1 MFSFKK
7 LLAGKVLLILVFAGV
22 LAYVDQS
29 THLKLGLDLKGG
41 TQLDYAADLSAVDA
55 ADKDQIVEGMKE
67 VIRRRVDSLG
77 VSEPNIYVSNIAD
90 QYHIIVELAGI
101 TDLEEAKATVGK
113 TIQLEFKEE
122 NPNPED
128 AEQAKWAADAANAFL
143 TRVQAEEDF
152 LTVAEEEDSNP
163 DYDED
168 VSYEEVELTDIS
180 TLESPLSAALQ
191 GREVGGLFGPFEG
204 DLGYTLNPDGS
215 LGSSKGMIV
224 VQIVD
229 RAMEEETKEIEETV
243 SARHILIAYE
253 GAERADENITRT
265 QEEALARAEEVKS
278 KLDAGEDLATLAG
291 TYTDD
296 PSGKSNGG
304 DLGNFGR
311 GQMTQAFEDTAF
323 ALEVNDISEI
333 VETEFGYHII
343 QVYEKVEA
351 GEETISV
358 EKVAFNK
365 IVYSTAPDP
374 WMEEAALTGEH
385 FKHADVLFNQ
395 AYQPFVSISF
405 DEEGGKLFET
415 LTEKNIGKRI
425 AIFVGG
431 NLISAP
437 TVQEK
442 ITGGQAQITGNFTL
456 EEAQELARDLN
467 TGAIPAPVELVGQYN
482 ISATLGQEALDE
494 SLFAGLIGV
503 IALALFMILYYRL
516 PGLIATVA
524 LGIYSLLLIFIIKTA
539 LPTAVALLISL
550 VVFGVVV
557 HIILKSRD
565 SGGEKFIAFLVACFV
580 LFFLTLVLSTQITL
594 TLAGIAGV
602 ILSIGMAV
610 DANVLIFERM
620 KEELSAG
627 RSLTE
632 AIEEGFK
639 RAWDSIRDSN
649 FSSLITCAILFYFGS
664 SIIRGFALNLALG
677 ILLSMFS
684 AIMLTKTLLVFSAEN
699 KLGEKLWL
707 WGKVRLA
714 REKMLPIIEKSR
726 LWAGFSGILAAIAL
740 LALLVFPI
748 NWGLD
753 FTGGTMLEVKLDESV
768 SAESLASKIDE
779 VEQSQAADF
788 GTPHVVSTDQGT
800 FIIRMKHITDEQHT
814 AVVTG
819 LSELADPTNPDRQFE
834 EIRFT
839 TVGPTI
845 GETLKQ
851 KAFFALI
858 FASVMIVLYIAF
870 AFRRVTRDI
879 SAWKFGISAI
889 VALIHDV
896 LIVIG
901 VFVVLGHYLDVEMDA
916 LFITALLTVMGFS
929 VHDTI
934 VVFDRIRENLRYR
947 GSEDRLAETANKALN
962 QTMARSINT
971 SLCTLITITALFLFG
986 AESIRF
992 FVLALIVGITAGTYS
1007 SIFIASPLLVWW
1019 TARETRD

>member
-22 LAYVDQS
+22 LAYMDQ
-29 THLKLGLDLKGG
+29 TTDLKLGLDLKGG
-41 TQLDYAADLSAVDA
+41 TQLDYAVDLSAVDA
-55 ADKDQIVEGMKE
+55 ADKDQIVEGVKE

-90 QYHIIVELAGI
+90 QYHIVVELAGI

-122 NPNPED
+122 NLNPED
-128 AEQAKWAADAANAFL
+128 AEQVEWATDAANAFL
-143 TRVQAEEDF
+143 ARVQAGEDF
-152 LTVAEEEDSNP
+152 LTVAEKEDSNP
-163 DYDED
+163 KHDED
-168 VSYEEVELTDIS
+168 ISYEEVELTDIS
-180 TLESPLSAALQ
+180 TLETTVSAALQ
-191 GREVGGLFGPFEG
+191 GREVGGLFGPFEA
-204 DLGYTLNPDGS
+204 DQGYTVNPDGS
-215 LGSSKGMIV
+215 LVASKGMMV

-229 RAMEEETKEIEETV
+229 RVMEEEIKKIEESL

-253 GAERADENITRT
+253 GAERADESITRT
-265 QEEALARAEEVKS
+265 QEEARARAEEVKS
-278 KLDAGEDLATLAG
+278 KLDAGEDLTTLAG

-296 PSGKSNGG
+296 PSGKTNGG
-304 DLGNFGR
+304 DLGSFGR
-311 GQMTQAFEDTAF
+311 GQMTQAFEDAAF
-323 ALEVNDISEI
+323 ALAVNGISDI

-351 GEETISV
+351 SEETISI

-365 IVYSTAPDP
+365 IVYSTTPDP

-405 DEEGGKLFET
+405 DEEGGKLFEA
-415 LTEKNIGKRI
+415 LTEKNLGKRI

-494 SLFAGLIGV
+494 SLLAGLIGV
-503 IALALFMILYYRL
+503 MALALFMILYYRL

-524 LGIYSLLLIFIIKTA
+524 LAIYSLLLIFIIKTA
-539 LPTAVALLISL
+539 LPTAMALLISL
-550 VVFGVVV
+550 AIFGVVV
-557 HIILKSRD
+557 HMILKSRD

-620 KEELSAG
+620 KEELGAG
-627 RSLTE
+627 RALSE

-684 AIMLTKTLLVFSAEN
+684 AIMLTKTLLIFSAES
-699 KLGEKLWL
+699 KLGEKLCL
-707 WGKVRLA
+707 WGKIRLA
-714 REKMLPIIEKSR
+714 REKMLPIIAQSR
-726 LWAGFSGILAAIAL
+726 LWAGFSAILGAIAV
-740 LALLVFPI
+740 LAILIFPI

-753 FTGGTMLEVKLDESV
+753 FTGGTMLEVKLDDRVTADNINSQ
-768 SAESLASKIDE
+768 IDT
-779 VEQSQAADF
+779 VEQSLAVDF

-800 FIIRMKHITDEQHT
+800 FLIRMKHITDEQHT
-814 AVVTG
+814 AIVTA
-819 LSELADPTNPDRQFE
+819 LAELIDPAEPESQFE

-947 GSEDRLAETANKALN
+947 GSEDSLAETANKALN

-986 AESIRF
+986 AESIHY